1 MGCYSYANQG
11 AYCLTSLFAL
21 HCSFCHQYLGGF
33 LVCTHLAKRLD
44 TLAKLMPTPNFVAS
58 ILIERCHM
66 KPLQR
71 STTEEARE
79 AKRLRLLH
87 AATKLFSQ
95 RGFHETKMQDIADEA
110 NVGKGTLYEYFE
122 TKEDLFFAV
131 YESWIHEYEMEMERQ
146 AQAHLDPVSK
156 ASALIDTTVAFYERH
171 AAHAAILLEFW
182 AHAIRSQNVR
192 FLNRIRQMKAR
203 LAKLGGQVTKELI
216 ALKLFVDVDVD
227 SFTRLELAMS
237 DGVFLQWIL
246 DGQSYSLRD
255 AYKFRQSLIGA
266 GLMTDALRKVVAS
279 KTEKRL
285 RQGFLRPDATSHEK
299 RRK

>member
-1 MGCYSYANQG
+1 
-11 AYCLTSLFAL
+11 
-21 HCSFCHQYLGGF
+21 
-33 LVCTHLAKRLD
+33 
-44 TLAKLMPTPNFVAS
+44 
-58 ILIERCHM
+58 
-66 KPLQR
+66 
-71 STTEEARE
+71 
-79 AKRLRLLH
+79 
-87 AATKLFSQ
+87 
-95 RGFHETKMQDIADEA
+95 MQDIADEA
-110 NVGKGTLYEYFE
+110 DVGKGTLYEYFE

-146 AQAHLDPVSK
+146 AQARLDPVSK

-182 AHAIRSQNVR
+182 AHAIRSQNAQ

-203 LAKLGGQVTKELI
+203 LAELGGQVTRELI

-266 GLMTDALRKVVAS
+266 GLMTNTSAQSCCAQDRETPQTRISAHCRFISRKAQKV
-279 KTEKRL
+279 R
-285 RQGFLRPDATSHEK
+285 FLCSIAPSLCSDKFDRVGY
-299 RRK
+299 

>member
-1 MGCYSYANQG
+1 LPCTV
-11 AYCLTSLFAL
+11 LLPPIIWWLF
-21 HCSFCHQYLGGF
+21 YLRIAF
-33 LVCTHLAKRLD
+33 REWL
-44 TLAKLMPTPNFVAS
+44 TLAKLAHIPNFAAGTLS
-58 ILIERCHM
+58 EALHM
-66 KPLQR
+66 KSLQR

-79 AKRLRLLH
+79 AKRTRLLH

-95 RGFHETKMQDIADEA
+95 KGFHDTKMQDIADEA
-110 NVGKGTLYEYFE
+110 DVGKGTLYEYFE

-146 AQAHLDPVSK
+146 AQARLDPVSK

-182 AHAIRSQNVR
+182 AHAIRSQNAQ

-203 LAKLGGQVTKELI
+203 LAELGGQVTKELI

-266 GLMTDALRKVVAS
+266 GLMTNTLRKVVS
-279 KTEKRL
+279 PKTEKRL
-285 RQGFLRPDATSHEK
+285 KQGFLHMTASSHDK
-299 RRK
+299 RKK